1 MTDISVASTSY
12 QSEKRSWLIGSHGTD
27 PGATPTITLDVSAF
41 TAATHYP
48 NGYLLSG
55 IVLGRI
61 TATGLY
67 APYVDANVDGIT
79 ATGLYAPYLSTN
91 SDGTQ
96 TAAGILFSSV
106 KVPNLADLTKDVANA
121 MLVHG
126 FVAQAKL
133 PIVNAATGGGYIDT
147 AGITALKLIHFSTV
161 TP

>member
-67 APYVDANVDGIT
+67 APYLA
-79 ATGLYAPYLSTN
+79 AN

-133 PIVNAATGGGYIDT
+133 PIANAANGGGYIDA

>member
-12 QSEKRSWLIGSHGTD
+12 QVEKRAWLLSPHGTD
-27 PGATPTITLDVSAF
+27 PGTTPTITLDVSAF

-55 IVLGRI
+55 IVLGR
-61 TATGLY
+61 
-67 APYVDANVDGIT
+67 IT

-121 MLVHG
+121 LVVHG

-133 PIVNAATGGGYIDT
+133 PIANAATGGGYID
-147 AGITALKLIHFSTV
+147 AAAITALKLIHFSTV

>member
-12 QSEKRSWLIGSHGTD
+12 QVEKRAWLLSPHGTD
-27 PGATPTITLDVSAF
+27 PGTTPTITLDVSAF

-67 APYVDANVDGIT
+67 APYCRRELGRHR
-79 ATGLYAPYLSTN
+79 
-91 SDGTQ
+91 
-96 TAAGILFSSV
+96 TAAGSCSRRSRSRTRGPHHRRGRTPCSCTASSRRPSCRSRTRRPV
-106 KVPNLADLTKDVANA
+106 AASSTPNR
-121 MLVHG
+121 HR
-126 FVAQAKL
+126 
-133 PIVNAATGGGYIDT
+133 
-147 AGITALKLIHFSTV
+147 LKLIHFSTV

>member
-1 MTDISVASTSY
+1 MTDISVAVTSY
-12 QSEKRSWLIGSHGTD
+12 QSEKRSWLIGSHGAD

-48 NGYLLSG
+48 NGYIMSG
-55 IVLGRI
+55 IVLGK
-61 TATGLY
+61 
-67 APYVDANVDGIT
+67 IT

-106 KVPNLADLTKDVANA
+106 KVPNLSDLTKDVGAA
-121 MLVHG
+121 LFVHG
-126 FVAQAKL
+126 FVAQSKL
-133 PIVNAATGGGYIDT
+133 PIANAATGGGYFDT
-147 AGITALKLIHFSTV
+147 AGGTAMKLIHFATV

>member
-1 MTDISVASTSY
+1 MTDISVAVTNY
-12 QSEKRSWLIGSHGTD
+12 QVEKRSWLIGSHGTD

-67 APYVDANVDGIT
+67 APYVDAAVDG
-79 ATGLYAPYLSTN
+79 TG
-91 SDGTQ
+91 
-96 TAAGILFSSV
+96 TAAGLLFSSV
-106 KVPNLADLTKDVANA
+106 KVPNTSVLTIDVAGA
-121 MLVHG
+121 LFVHG
-126 FVAQAKL
+126 FVAQSKL
-133 PIVNAATGGGYIDT
+133 PIANAATGGGFID
-147 AGITALKLIHFSTV
+147 ANGITDMKLIHFTTV

>member
-12 QSEKRSWLIGSHGTD
+12 QVEKRAWLLSPHGTD
-27 PGATPTITLDVSAF
+27 PGTTPTITLDVSAF

-67 APYVDANVDGIT
+67 APYVDANVDG
-79 ATGLYAPYLSTN
+79 TG
-91 SDGTQ
+91 
-96 TAAGILFSSV
+96 TAAGLLFGSV
-106 KVPNLADLTKDVANA
+106 KVPNPAVTTIDVAGA

-126 FVAQAKL
+126 FVAPAKL
-133 PIVNAATGGGYIDT
+133 PIVNGATGGGFID
-147 AGITALKLIHFSTV
+147 ANGQIDLKLIHFAAV